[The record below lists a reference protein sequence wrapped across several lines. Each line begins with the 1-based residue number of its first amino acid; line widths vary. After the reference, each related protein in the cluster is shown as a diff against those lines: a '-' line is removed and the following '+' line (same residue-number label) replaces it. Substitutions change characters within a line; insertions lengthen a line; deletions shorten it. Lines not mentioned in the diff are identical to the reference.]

1 MALEHRPT
9 KVITLK
15 GQKKV
20 KCRTSGDKSQ
30 ITVVG
35 CINAVGQAIPPFV
48 IFKAKTLSSLW
59 MKNGVPGTAY
69 ACSANGWINTEL
81 FHLWLS
87 THFLKY
93 AVSSRPLLLVLDGHS
108 THYHRVQFAKSND
121 IIMFC
126 LPPQTTHVSHMCILK
141 NIGMMVYVTFFQ
153 KNPKTITKYNFSR
166 EAWSMAM
173 IPKNICSGF
182 HNRGIYPFDQNKVQP
197 TIMNDN
203 QPSTKDSQKGLL

>member
-1 MALEHRPT
+1 M
-9 KVITLK
+9 
-15 GQKKV
+15 

-48 IFKAKTLSSLW
+48 IFKAKTLSPLW

-69 ACSANGWINTEL
+69 ACSANGWIDTEL

-93 AVSSRPLLLVLDGHS
+93 AVSSRPLLLVLDGYN
-108 THYHRVQFAKSND
+108 THYQPETVKFAKSNY

-126 LPPQTTHVSHMCILK
+126 LPPHTTHVSQPLDTCVFRPLK
-141 NIGMMVYVTFFQ
+141 NTGMMVYTTFFRNTQ
-153 KNPKTITKYNFSR
+153 EYPSQNTIFLQYFKKLGR
-166 EAWSMAM
+166 R
-173 IPKNICSGF
+173 P
-182 HNRGIYPFDQNKVQP
+182 
-197 TIMNDN
+197 
-203 QPSTKDSQKGLL
+203 

>member
-1 MALEHRPT
+1 MDAISVDAINQYFDLLNDVLEKNNLKESPGQIYNVNESGMALEHRPP
-9 KVITLK
+9 KLVTLK

-48 IFKAKTLSSLW
+48 IFKAKTLSPLW

-69 ACSANGWINTEL
+69 ACSANGWIDTEL
-81 FHLWLS
+81 FHLWFS

-108 THYHRVQFAKSND
+108 THYQ
-121 IIMFC
+121 
-126 LPPQTTHVSHMCILK
+126 PE
-141 NIGMMVYVTFFQ
+141 
-153 KNPKTITKYNFSR
+153 TK
-166 EAWSMAM
+166 
-173 IPKNICSGF
+173 ICK
-182 HNRGIYPFDQNKVQP
+182 I
-197 TIMNDN
+197 
-203 QPSTKDSQKGLL
+203 